1 MTTCVL
7 TESSRDLAY
16 GAIREAH
23 DRGQQAYV
31 ICPLVEP
38 SDSAD
43 ELEDVPGI
51 ARDDEGR
58 VTVPVPLHDTATEL
72 DRCVWRCRVL
82 PSSALHGRM
91 ASGGE
96 GSRVER
102 LQAWRD

>member
-1 MTTCVL
+1 ML

-23 DRGQQAYV
+23 EKGQQAYV

-58 VTVPVPLHDTATEL
+58 VTVPVPLHDTAAPGVAGAYY
-72 DRCVWRCRVL
+72 RA
-82 PSSALHGRM
+82 PSWPHAG
-91 ASGGE
+91 GGE
-96 GSRVER
+96 GPRDR
-102 LQAWRD
+102 CLQAR